1 MTVVAFMQK
10 KLKKKLI
17 NQLKTIVI
25 ITKVHDGTKS
35 AWTSLEK
42 YLKAIDAPRQV
53 KTAIKRRKMPF
64 DYYGVKFERLTLNQ
78 N

>member
-1 MTVVAFMQK
+1 M
-10 KLKKKLI
+10 
-17 NQLKTIVI
+17 KTIVL
-25 ITKVHDGTKS
+25 TTQVHDGTKS

-42 YLKAIDAPRQV
+42 YLKSIDAPIQV

-64 DYYGVKFERLTLNQ
+64 EYYGVKFERLTLNQ

>member
-1 MTVVAFMQK
+1 M
-10 KLKKKLI
+10 
-17 NQLKTIVI
+17 KTIVL
-25 ITKVHDGTKS
+25 TTQVHDGTKA

-42 YLKAIDAPRQV
+42 YLKSIDAPIQV

-64 DYYGVKFERLTLNQ
+64 EYYGIMFERLTLNQ